1 MSRHAH
7 SRSILLVHNS
17 RLVYGLQ
24 RVNAISG
31 TMTDSSNEF
40 TQYIERFERLV
51 GDIQTG
57 QYGQF
62 KGRLVRR
69 LNSEEFEMKAN
80 EYDELGQRF
89 NRILDNGDT
98 IDEGLTVSLRGV
110 EVELVMEKSRFLP

>member
-1 MSRHAH
+1 
-7 SRSILLVHNS
+7 
-17 RLVYGLQ
+17 
-24 RVNAISG
+24 
-31 TMTDSSNEF
+31 MTDSSKEF

-69 LNSEEFEMKAN
+69 LNSEEFEMKAS

-98 IDEGLTVSLRGV
+98 IDEGLTISLRGV

>member
-1 MSRHAH
+1 MSRRPH
-7 SRSILLVHNS
+7 SRSILLVHNT
-17 RLVYGLQ
+17 RLVYGLR
-24 RVNAISG
+24 RVNATSG
-31 TMTDSSNEF
+31 TMTDSSKEF

-69 LNSEEFEMKAN
+69 LNSEEFEMKAS